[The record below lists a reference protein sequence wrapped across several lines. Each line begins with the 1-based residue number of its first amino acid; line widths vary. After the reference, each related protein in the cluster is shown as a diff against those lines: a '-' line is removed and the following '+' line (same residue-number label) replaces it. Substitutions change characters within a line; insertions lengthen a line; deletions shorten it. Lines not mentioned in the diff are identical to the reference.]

1 MEKHMQWYYSQE
13 TGTFHERVPTGHVMN
28 GTRYVVEH
36 IPVERQV
43 TVLSNKEAWQRIVD
57 SNVDIESNVDVES
70 NIDIAPCCCNC
81 GYAKVL
87 PSYWT
92 REYDHAIP
100 WVRGQWHKCR
110 CSIGPKHEEIIK
122 EEDSCPFFY
131 CRF

>member
-1 MEKHMQWYYSQE
+1 MEKQAYDRIEEYDSVRDTWIDIS
-13 TGTFHERVPTGHVMN
+13 GR
-28 GTRYVVEH
+28 
-36 IPVERQV
+36 
-43 TVLSNKEAWQRIVD
+43 SNIDVQA
-57 SNVDIESNVDVES
+57 NVDVES

-81 GYAKVL
+81 GYAKVI

-110 CSIGPKHEEIIK
+110 CAVGPKHEHIIK
-122 EEDSCPFFY
+122 EEDSCPLFY